1 MWAKM
6 FSRKP
11 AAEPAG
17 EIHIATQLEV
27 REEPEPKPEP
37 PQLESEAEAEA
48 EADAQLAG
56 GQTPSPESRKIK
68 SESSPEAQPR
78 PFERPTVSS
87 KRPRSSSGT
96 SEKDVISPLR
106 KRSRRSSFHLGT
118 PKVLTRSPLVRARR
132 VSDGPIT
139 KSHPLREESSN
150 EGDPD
155 ESLPTPPKS
164 VPFTTLPVGV
174 SAPKP
179 PKRRPR
185 HSYPPA
191 DSEKGSGHEGSVI
204 SNVTERDSQDF
215 EELTHEGFSFQ
226 EAELFQHIRKR
237 GLEPLMPAHWQVD
250 FNTMPDN
257 LFSEPEDPAYIDAV
271 TSDGTFN
278 ATAAFQAMVNLGAA
292 VRAKLETAQDAEGK
306 VLFGL
311 KKYIQWSL
319 DDAKQGMIDLPEF
332 LRPEFAINSSPP
344 KKKKLERTYNPSLL
358 SQHRKKKVLSIVNGG
373 WKEYTLLSH
382 LALATY

>member
-17 EIHIATQLEV
+17 EIQIAAQLEV
-27 REEPEPKPEP
+27 REEPEL
-37 PQLESEAEAEA
+37 PQLESDAEAE
-48 EADAQLAG
+48 QLAG
-56 GQTPSPESRKIK
+56 EQTPSPESRKIK
-68 SESSPEAQPR
+68 SESSPEAQLR

-106 KRSRRSSFHLGT
+106 KKSRRSSFHLGT
-118 PKVLTRSPLVRARR
+118 PKALTRSPLVRARR

-150 EGDPD
+150 EGDPE
-155 ESLPTPPKS
+155 ESLPTPPRS
-164 VPFTTLPVGV
+164 VPLTTLPVGV

-179 PKRRPR
+179 PRRRPR
-185 HSYPPA
+185 HSYPSV
-191 DSEKGSGHEGSVI
+191 DSEKGSVHEGSVI
-204 SNVTERDSQDF
+204 SNVTERDGQEF
-215 EELTHEGFSFQ
+215 EELTREGFSFQ

-271 TSDGTFN
+271 TPDGTFN

-292 VRAKLETAQDAEGK
+292 VRAKLETDQDAEGK
-306 VLFGL
+306 VLFGV

-319 DDAKQGMIDLPEF
+319 DDAKQGMINLPEF
-332 LRPEFAINSSPP
+332 HRPEFATNSPP
-344 KKKKLERTYNPSLL
+344 KKS
-358 SQHRKKKVLSIVNGG
+358 RKEHTAPHCYLNIARKRC
-373 WKEYTLLSH
+373 
-382 LALATY
+382 

>member
-17 EIHIATQLEV
+17 EIQIATQLEV
-27 REEPEPKPEP
+27 REEPES

-48 EADAQLAG
+48 DAEQLAG
-56 GQTPSPESRKIK
+56 EQTPSPESRKIK
-68 SESSPEAQPR
+68 SEWSPETQLR

-87 KRPRSSSGT
+87 KRPRSSSGV

-106 KRSRRSSFHLGT
+106 KKSRRSSFHLGT
-118 PKVLTRSPLVRARR
+118 SKVLTRSPLVRARR

-150 EGDPD
+150 EGDQ
-155 ESLPTPPKS
+155 EEYLPSPPRS
-164 VPFTTLPVGV
+164 VPLTTLPVGV

-179 PKRRPR
+179 PRRRPR
-185 HSYPPA
+185 HSYPQV
-191 DSEKGSGHEGSVI
+191 DSEKESGHEGSVI
-204 SNVTERDSQDF
+204 SNVTERDSQNF
-215 EELTHEGFSFQ
+215 EELTREGFSFQ

-271 TSDGTFN
+271 TPDGTFN
-278 ATAAFQAMVNLGAA
+278 ATAAFQAVVNLGAA
-292 VRAKLETAQDAEGK
+292 VRAKLETDQDAESK

-319 DDAKQGMIDLPEF
+319 DDAKQGMIDLPAF
-332 LRPEFAINSSPP
+332 DKSEFATNSP
-344 KKKKLERTYNPSLL
+344 KKSRKERTTPHCYLNVARKGCRALRAADGKSTPSSSSLL
-358 SQHRKKKVLSIVNGG
+358 VLA
-373 WKEYTLLSH
+373 KY
-382 LALATY
+382 